1 MIKLFINIVKLL
13 MNKFSKKEKINVINI
28 NTNSDT
34 KSTNYIFIFSMTKLT

>member
-28 NTNSDT
+28 NINSDT
-34 KSTNYIFIFSMTKLT
+34 KSTNYICIFFND